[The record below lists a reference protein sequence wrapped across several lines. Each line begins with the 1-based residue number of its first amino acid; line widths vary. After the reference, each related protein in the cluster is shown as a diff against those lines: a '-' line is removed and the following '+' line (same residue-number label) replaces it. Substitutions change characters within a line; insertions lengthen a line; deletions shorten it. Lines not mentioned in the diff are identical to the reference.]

1 MTSPITANVF
11 AVINRAALG
20 IAVGSCLAI
29 IAIELLGDYAASV
42 GLGGALHVA
51 VTINI
56 IALGRVALVA
66 GNQSAL
72 TEVIAI
78 TVWTVAQP

>member
-42 GLGGALHVA
+42 GLAGAIPVA
-51 VTINI
+51 VTIEI
-56 IALGRVALVA
+56 IALIVWAGSRLLQAVGRL
-66 GNQSAL
+66 
-72 TEVIAI
+72 
-78 TVWTVAQP
+78 